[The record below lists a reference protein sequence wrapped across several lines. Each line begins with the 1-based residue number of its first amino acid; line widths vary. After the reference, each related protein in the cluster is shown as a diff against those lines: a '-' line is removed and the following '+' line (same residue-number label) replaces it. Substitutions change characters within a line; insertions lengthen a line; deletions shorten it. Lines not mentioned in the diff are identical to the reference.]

1 VLVPPLRR
9 RERSLPRLTRSLRVL
24 QVKGKGTFVPC
35 TLEVTDQNIF
45 VTSGRGGPE
54 DRSTASVQGVLI
66 GAPKK
71 ARKNHPHVFRV
82 DLAWPD
88 SKGTPKYIFACSTVK
103 ERDDW
108 VKFFTQHPSAG
119 KTNGKNQKVP
129 KAFDAKEVAA
139 MEMRSTAMQAGAT
152 ADVEVPPSSAVKT
165 GWMGLE
171 KSGVFGQ
178 LWFVLGVNK
187 QSQAQLSFGS
197 RKVEDCEK
205 YFDANP
211 NFTKAMPV
219 SILLKQ
225 CELRCCTSPSALHY
239 VDSA

>member
-1 VLVPPLRR
+1 M
-9 RERSLPRLTRSLRVL
+9 PRLTRSLRIL

-54 DRSTASVQGVLI
+54 DRSAASVQGVLI

-108 VKFFTQHPSAG
+108 VKLFTQHPSAG

-152 ADVEVPPSSAVKT
+152 ADVEVPPSS
-165 GWMGLE
+165 GLVTRNS
-171 KSGVFGQ
+171 SG
-178 LWFVLGVNK
+178 
-187 QSQAQLSFGS
+187 LS
-197 RKVEDCEK
+197 RCT
-205 YFDANP
+205 NP
-211 NFTKAMPV
+211 NLGAARTSDVTSGRGGGLHRRLHERGLRPGMP
-219 SILLKQ
+219 SG
-225 CELRCCTSPSALHY
+225 
-239 VDSA
+239 